1 MTRYTRIE
9 WIRGGSDPPDQPA
22 GGTLSL
28 QEITGLQ
35 YRESVERRPQ
45 EIGEITPI
53 ECQQNIGPR
62 RGRKQDRPV
71 ACRRKHRWPFESQH
85 VRDCLEF
92 RAEQRPAIRRA
103 CGKGSQIGFDFGQY
117 VTAREEAPALRG
129 CSVDDRSRCPGRAA
143 ARGEQHARIQK
154 NVHDPLRY
162 AARSRSSSL
171 IQACISADVKLRG
184 AGNGRP
190 SSRRLAARD
199 SSNRR
204 RSSAL
209 RRLAADSISVKL
221 PMDARLHLSNASD
234 NTTDR
239 GERYASASSAP
250 ALAR

>member
-9 WIRGGSDPPDQPA
+9 WIRGGSDPPGQPA
-22 GGTLSL
+22 GGTLPL

-62 RGRKQDRPV
+62 SGRKQDRPV

-85 VRDCLEF
+85 VRNCLEF

-103 CGKGSQIGFDFGQY
+103 CGKSSQIGFDFGQY

-143 ARGEQHARIQK
+143 ARGEQHA
-154 NVHDPLRY
+154 
-162 AARSRSSSL
+162 
-171 IQACISADVKLRG
+171 
-184 AGNGRP
+184 
-190 SSRRLAARD
+190 
-199 SSNRR
+199 
-204 RSSAL
+204 
-209 RRLAADSISVKL
+209 
-221 PMDARLHLSNASD
+221 
-234 NTTDR
+234 
-239 GERYASASSAP
+239 
-250 ALAR
+250 